1 MKKRQ
6 VLVLGGGAAGLF
18 AAIAAAEAGAA
29 VLLAERNPFC
39 GKKLN
44 ITGKGRCNMTNAC
57 DLDTFLSN
65 VPVNPRFLY
74 RALTDFSPEDT
85 VAFFEAH
92 GVPTKTERGR
102 RVFPVSDRAR
112 DVTDCLTRAAKE
124 RGVRILRFEGE
135 ELAFTE
141 RDGARIVC
149 GLKGLRGG
157 KTAAETIPCDRL
169 ILATGGASYPS
180 TGSTGD
186 GYRLAASAGHTILPP
201 KPSLVPLVSSDPF
214 CKACMGLSL
223 RNVGASFLRN
233 GKTLYAEQGELLFT
247 HFGVSGPIVLS
258 ASAHLR
264 EGYPVTLRLDMK
276 PALDEKTLDQ
286 RLLREFSAHS
296 GRDLRNCMNALLPAK
311 MIDPFLQKLGISG
324 GEKLHSLSRGTR
336 KRLCEGL
343 KCIEL
348 ELTGTR
354 PIEEAIITSGGVAVT
369 EVDPRSMASRK
380 VRGLYFAG
388 ELLDVDAY
396 TGGYNLQIAFA
407 TGRLAG
413 LSAATDEE

>member
-1 MKKRQ
+1 MGKRQ

-29 VLLAERNPFC
+29 VTLAEKNPFC

-44 ITGKGRCNMTNAC
+44 ITGKGRCNMTNDC
-57 DLDTFLSN
+57 DLDTFLAN

-74 RALTDFSPEDT
+74 RALTDFSPADT
-85 VAFFEAH
+85 IAFFEGN

-135 ELAFTE
+135 SLAFAE
-141 RDGARIVC
+141 RDGKRIVS
-149 GLKGLRGG
+149 GLTGVRSG
-157 KTAAETIPCDRL
+157 KAAQETIPCDRL
-169 ILATGGASYPS
+169 ILATGGASYPL
-180 TGSTGD
+180 TGSAGD
-186 GYRLAASAGHTILPP
+186 GYRLAASAGHTIVSP

-223 RNVGASFLRN
+223 RNVGATFLRD
-233 GKTLYAEQGELLFT
+233 GKVLYAEQGELLFT

-264 EGYPVTLRLDMK
+264 SGFPVTLRLDMK

-324 GEKLHSLSRGTR
+324 AEKLHSLPRGTR
-336 KRLCEGL
+336 KLLCEGL

-354 PIEEAIITSGGVAVT
+354 PIAEAIITSGGVAVA
-369 EVDPRSMASRK
+369 EVDPRSMASKK
-380 VRGLYFAG
+380 VGGLYFAG

-413 LSAATDEE
+413 LSAASDE

>member
-1 MKKRQ
+1 MKKPQ

-29 VLLAERNPFC
+29 VVLAERNPFC

-44 ITGKGRCNMTNAC
+44 ITGKGRCNLTNAC

-74 RALTDFSPEDT
+74 RALTDFSPADT
-85 VAFFEAH
+85 VAFFEEH

-112 DVTDCLTRAAKE
+112 DVTDCLTRVAKE
-124 RGVRILRFEGE
+124 RGVRILRFEGS
-135 ELAFTE
+135 ELVFAE
-141 RDGARIVC
+141 RDGVRTVC

-157 KTAAETIPCDRL
+157 KPETISCDSL
-169 ILATGGASYPS
+169 ILATGGASYPA

-186 GYRLAASAGHTILPP
+186 GYRLAKSAGHTILPP

-214 CKACMGLSL
+214 CKSCMGLSL
-223 RNVGASFLRN
+223 RNVGATFLRN
-233 GKTLYAEQGELLFT
+233 GKVLYAEQGELLFT
-247 HFGVSGPIVLS
+247 HFGVSGPVVLS

-264 EGYPVTLRLDMK
+264 DGYPVTLRLDMK

-311 MIDPFLQKLGISG
+311 MIDPFLQKQGISG
-324 GEKLHSLSRGTR
+324 SEKLHSLPRETR
-336 KRLCEGL
+336 KKLCEGL

-354 PIEEAIITSGGVAVT
+354 PIAEAIITSGGVAVT

-413 LSAATDEE
+413 LSAATDES